1 MGRAASAIRSQEEM
15 IRRAL
20 RFAGKA
26 AEKLDVEAVYMVGS
40 RARGD
45 YLDESDIDIVIV
57 AHGVR
62 KLNMKERLTLLA
74 DVAEPGVDYLV
85 YDAEEWKTG
94 ATAWIRQLK
103 KEAKRLSLDTVRG
116 DARARQELSQEKP

>member
-1 MGRAASAIRSQEEM
+1 MGRAASAARSQEEM

-20 RFAGKA
+20 KFARKA
-26 AEKLDVEAVYMVGS
+26 GERLSVEAVYIVGS

-57 AHGVR
+57 AHGVK

-74 DVAEPGVDYLV
+74 DIAEPGVDYLV
-85 YDAEEWKTG
+85 YDVEEWETG
-94 ATAWIRQLK
+94 ATAWIRQLRR
-103 KEAKRLSLDTVRG
+103 EAKKLPLDAIDEG
-116 DARARQELSQEKP
+116 

>member
-15 IRRAL
+15 LRRAI
-20 RFAGKA
+20 RFARKA
-26 AEKLDVEAVYMVGS
+26 AERLSVKAVYVVGS

-45 YLDESDIDIVIV
+45 YLDESDIDVVIV

-85 YDAEEWKTG
+85 YDTEEWETG
-94 ATAWIRQLK
+94 TTVWIRQLK
-103 KEAKRLSLDTVRG
+103 KEAKRLSLNAMGEISGKD
-116 DARARQELSQEKP
+116 EE